1 MAWEKKKK
9 NPPIDHQG
17 FDREM
22 KSIFPN
28 AGGDLHRPER
38 NMNPADLPHCRFE
51 RRIPLIKFQSAV
63 LDKWLKVSV

>member
-1 MAWEKKKK
+1 
-9 NPPIDHQG
+9 
-17 FDREM
+17 M